1 MKCRELVGLAGWLI
15 VISSFAARGAEPE
28 HNFAK
33 WEKAIADFEQHDR
46 ESPPPKHE
54 ILFTGASTIARWKT
68 LQADFPEYK
77 VINRGFGG
85 SEILDCTHFA
95 DRIIFPYEP
104 RMIFLRS
111 GGNDIHNGKT
121 GEQVFADFKDFVATV
136 HAKLPDTEILFISQ
150 NPTIAPLGAARSGAC
165 VERHGGRFRGENAP
179 PEIHRRL
186 QNGAGGRRQTARNYL
201 LKINCISTTPAINC
215 WPSMFDRIC
224 RKKSNTVFSTP
235 LPHFT
240 AYRI

>member
-1 MKCRELVGLAGWLI
+1 MLQQFRRE
-15 VISSFAARGAEPE
+15 GAEPE

-121 GEQVFADFKDFVATV
+121 AEQVFADFKDFVATV
-136 HAKLPDTEILFISQ
+136 HAKLPDTELLFISQ
-150 NPTIAPLGAARSGAC
+150 NPTIARWEQRDQEHALNDMVKDFVENTPHLKFIDVSKMVLGDDGK
-165 VERHGGRFRGENAP
+165 P
-179 PEIHRRL
+179 RRII
-186 QNGAGGRRQTARNYL
+186 RRR
-201 LKINCISTTPAINC
+201 
-215 WPSMFDRIC
+215 
-224 RKKSNTVFSTP
+224 
-235 LPHFT
+235 
-240 AYRI
+240 

>member
-1 MKCRELVGLAGWLI
+1 MGAASIPFKERPMKCRALVGLAGWLI
-15 VISSFAARGAEPE
+15 AFSSFAARGAEPE

-33 WEKAIADFEQHDR
+33 WEKAISDFEQHDR

-68 LQADFPEYK
+68 LQADFTEFK

-95 DRIIFPYEP
+95 DRIVFPYEP

-121 GEQVFADFKDFVATV
+121 AEQVFADFKDFVATV

-150 NPTIAPLGAARSGAC
+150 NPTIARWEQRDQEHALNDMVKDFAEKTPHLKFIDVSKMVLGDDGKPRAELF
-165 VERHGGRFRGENAP
+165 VEDKLHFND
-179 PEIHRRL
+179 
-186 QNGAGGRRQTARNYL
+186 AGNKL
-201 LKINCISTTPAINC
+201 LAEHVRPYMPKE
-215 WPSMFDRIC
+215 
-224 RKKSNTVFSTP
+224 K
-235 LPHFT
+235 
-240 AYRI
+240 